1 MNRRTVPVVRLN
13 YSLVVRRKKEA
24 LSRAKAAA
32 ESIATRS
39 GPIQVA
45 LGAIAFYRHG
55 SLWSKEVL
63 ECIRAIGRSV
73 HELID
78 DVDALGKLSGER
90 VRVAQEALGAKD
102 HASSAMKASTK
113 KHMNA
118 NCERTTYSWFPRSKS
133 TAEYIQEYQMKKQ
146 VRGFFEHDSRC
157 AQAIDADVTTH
168 STSIISELGLIV
180 CDGDDAMEARVA
192 GLVADVDSLKKLS
205 RRTVRKAKR
214 NLAEVQRS
222 CRIAASSARQERSE
236 FQYWANVEISSDES
250 ASQEPASEESSDDET
265 IPAVGKHGPKRARS
279 NSPDSSATGGD
290 GKKQRKGEGADVS
303 AEASHMKEAKKTTE
317 EGKKEGQDIETG
329 KEQVKTEVK
338 VDGVLADAPFQFPFP
353 VAAEKPAVKSE
364 CVQNGA
370 SSKVPNM
377 KKEDGNVSAG
387 ASHMKKAKTTTEEGK
402 EEGQDIET
410 GKEQVKTE
418 VKVDGVL
425 ADAPF
430 QFPFPVAAEK
440 PAVKSECVQNGASS
454 KVPNMKKEDGNV
466 SAGASYMKKPTTLAR
481 ARRGGG
487 RGGGRR

>member
-1 MNRRTVPVVRLN
+1 MNRRTVPVVKLN

-24 LSRAKAAA
+24 LSRAQAAA
-32 ESIATRS
+32 ESISTHS

-45 LGAIAFYRHG
+45 LGAIAFYGHG
-55 SLWSKEVL
+55 SLWSKEVI

-78 DVDALGKLSGER
+78 DVDALRKLSSER
-90 VRVAQEALGAKD
+90 VRVAQEALGEKN
-102 HASSAMKASTK
+102 HTSSALKASTK

-118 NCERTTYSWFPRSKS
+118 NCERTTYSWLPRSKS
-133 TAEYIQEYQMKKQ
+133 KAEYIQEYQMKKQ

-157 AQAIDADVTTH
+157 AQAIDADVTTR

-192 GLVADVDSLKKLS
+192 GLVVGVDSLKKLS

-214 NLAEVQRS
+214 NLAEQQWS
-222 CRIAASSARQERSE
+222 CSIAARSAKEERSE
-236 FQYWANVEISSDES
+236 FQYWADVEISSDES
-250 ASQEPASEESSDDET
+250 AGQEFASDESSGDET
-265 IPAVGKHGPKRARS
+265 IPAVGKRGPKRARS
-279 NSPDSSATGGD
+279 NSPDSSAPGGD

-303 AEASHMKEAKKTTE
+303 AEASHMKKAKKTTE
-317 EGKKEGQDIETG
+317 EGKEEGQDIETG

-338 VDGVLADAPFQFPFP
+338 FDGVLADAPFQFPFP

-364 CVQNGA
+364 CVQDGT
-370 SSKVPNM
+370 SSKVPNV
-377 KKEDGNVSAG
+377 KKEGGNVSAG
-387 ASHMKKAKTTTEEGK
+387 ASHMKAKKTTEQGVA
-402 EEGQDIET
+402 EGQDIGT
-410 GKEQVKTE
+410 GKEQMKTE

-425 ADAPF
+425 AGAPF

-440 PAVKSECVQNGASS
+440 PAVKSECVQDGTSS
-454 KVPNMKKEDGNV
+454 KVPHVKKEGGNV
-466 SAGASYMKKPTTLAR
+466 SAGASHMKATTLGR

-487 RGGGRR
+487 RAGGTR